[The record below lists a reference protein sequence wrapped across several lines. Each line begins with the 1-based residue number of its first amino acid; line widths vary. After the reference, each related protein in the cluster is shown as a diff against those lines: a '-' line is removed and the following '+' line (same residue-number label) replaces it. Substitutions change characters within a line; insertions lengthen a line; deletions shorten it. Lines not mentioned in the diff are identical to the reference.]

1 MDSKINTNQGLR
13 ATIDYS
19 RAPQTSGT
27 KFGDKLSATA
37 DAAMATGQ
45 LAAAF
50 IPGGAIVSAAI
61 SGVATVK
68 NASVG
73 SGGLASSSSAL
84 TAPGSTGLTTGG
96 VSTGG
101 LGTGAVG
108 GAAAGGSQ
116 GMLDQMQKFQEM
128 NQSFNMQYLQLQQNM
143 QNESRKFSVISN
155 IMKTKHDTA
164 KNSISNLR

>member
-1 MDSKINTNQGLR
+1 MDAKINTNQGLR

-27 KFGDKLSATA
+27 KFGDRLSATA
-37 DAAMATGQ
+37 DAALATGQ
-45 LAAAF
+45 LAAAY
-50 IPGGAIVSAAI
+50 IPGGAIISAAI

-68 NASVG
+68 NVTVG
-73 SGGLASSSSAL
+73 SGASAL
-84 TAPGSTGLTTGG
+84 TAPNSTGLVAGGVAAGGG
-96 VSTGG
+96 VS
-101 LGTGAVG
+101 
-108 GAAAGGSQ
+108 
-116 GMLDQMQKFQEM
+116 MIDQMQRYQEL
-128 NQSFNMQYLQLQQNM
+128 NQAFNLQYLQLQQDM

>member
-37 DAAMATGQ
+37 DAALATGQ

-50 IPGGAIVSAAI
+50 VPGGAIISAAI

-68 NASVG
+68 NAG
-73 SGGLASSSSAL
+73 SGIASSSSAI
-84 TAPGSTGLTTGG
+84 TAPNSTGLTAGG
-96 VSTGG
+96 GSSTGG
-101 LGTGAVG
+101 GVGTSGV
-108 GAAAGGSQ
+108 AAGGSQ
-116 GMLDQMQKFQEM
+116 GMLDQMQKYQEM

>member
-37 DAAMATGQ
+37 DAALATGQ

-50 IPGGAIVSAAI
+50 VPGGAIISAAI

-68 NASVG
+68 NAG
-73 SGGLASSSSAL
+73 SNIASSSSAI
-84 TAPGSTGLTTGG
+84 TAPNSTGLTAGG
-96 VSTGG
+96 GSTSGGGG
-101 LGTGAVG
+101 LGASGVG
-108 GAAAGGSQ
+108 AGGSQ
-116 GMLDQMQKFQEM
+116 GMLDQMQKYQEM